1 MPAKNPDL
9 HGNAPDNAPVVLLMV
24 DVINDMEYP
33 GGDKLFVQAQP
44 MAERLAALKRR
55 IRAAGIPAIYA
66 NDNFGKWQSDF
77 ATLVRHCTEEEVCGR
92 PVARLLAPEA
102 EDYFVL
108 KPKHSAFFAT
118 PLETLLKYLG
128 AHTLILAGIT
138 GDMCVLFTAA
148 DAFLRDYQVIVA
160 EDCVASI
167 EPEDNEQALRYMA
180 RVMDADV
187 RPSADID
194 LARLKRPPRAA

>member
-1 MPAKNPDL
+1 
-9 HGNAPDNAPVVLLMV
+9 VSR
-24 DVINDMEYP
+24 
-33 GGDKLFVQAQP
+33 
-44 MAERLAALKRR
+44 RL
-55 IRAAGIPAIYA
+55 
-66 NDNFGKWQSDF
+66 
-77 ATLVRHCTEEEVCGR
+77 R
-92 PVARLLAPEA
+92 PSAR
-102 EDYFVL
+102 DYFVL

-128 AHTLILAGIT
+128 AHTLIVAGIT

-148 DAFLRDYQVIVA
+148 EAFLRDYHVVVA

-194 LARLKRPPRAA
+194 LARLKRPRAA

>member
-9 HGNAPDNAPVVLLMV
+9 HGNAPDSSPVVLLHV

-33 GGDKLFVQAQP
+33 GGDKLLVHAQP
-44 MAERLAALKRR
+44 MAERLAVLRR
-55 IRAAGIPAIYA
+55 RARAANIRAIYA
-66 NDNFGKWQSDF
+66 NDNFGKWKSDF
-77 ATLVRHCTEEEVCGR
+77 GTLVRHCTEDDVRGR
-92 PVARLLAPEA
+92 PVARLLVPEPD
-102 EDYFVL
+102 DYFVL

-128 AHTLILAGIT
+128 AHTLILTGIT

-148 DAFLRDYQVIVA
+148 DAFLRDYHVIVA
-160 EDCVASI
+160 EDCVVSI
-167 EPEDNEQALRYMA
+167 DPEDNRQALRYMA

-187 RPSADID
+187 RPSADLD
-194 LARLKRPPRAA
+194 LARLQSPRAA

>member
-9 HGNAPDNAPVVLLMV
+9 HGNAPDDAPVVLLMV

-33 GGDKLFVQAQP
+33 GGDKLFIHAQP
-44 MAERLAALKRR
+44 MAARLAALKRR
-55 IRAAGIPAIYA
+55 ARAASIPAIYA

-77 ATLVRHCTEEEVCGR
+77 ATLVRHCTEDDVRGR
-92 PVARLLAPEA
+92 PVASLLVPDAD
-102 EDYFVL
+102 DYFVL

-128 AHTLILAGIT
+128 AHTLIVAGIT

-148 DAFLRDYQVIVA
+148 EAFLRDYHVVVA

-194 LARLKRPPRAA
+194 LARLKRPRAA

>member
-9 HGNAPDNAPVVLLMV
+9 HGNAPDSSPVVLLHV

-33 GGDKLFVQAQP
+33 GGDKLLVQAQP
-44 MAERLAALKRR
+44 MAEQLAALRR
-55 IRAAGIPAIYA
+55 RARAANIPAIYA
-66 NDNFGKWQSDF
+66 NDNFGKWKSDF
-77 ATLVRHCTEEEVCGR
+77 ATLVRHCTEDDVRGR
-92 PVARLLAPEA
+92 PVARLLIPDPD
-102 EDYFVL
+102 DYFVL
-108 KPKHSAFFAT
+108 KPKHSAFFST

-128 AHTLILAGIT
+128 AHTLILTGIT

-148 DAFLRDYQVIVA
+148 DAFLRDYQIVVA
-160 EDCVASI
+160 EDCVVSI
-167 EPEDNEQALRYMA
+167 DPEDNRQALRYMA

-194 LARLKRPPRAA
+194 LARLQRSRAA